1 MAAGTAP
8 RGERGLGRLR
18 RLWKSLGKSQGKVVR
33 IAQYYAQKSSVDATK
48 VVVAQG
54 FLLDHSAV
62 VRESAGPS
70 GREPETHLAVGRRR
84 AIEADWCTAR
94 LRASSPGDAAGASR
108 RRQHRGG
115 RSPAPPRSRGDT
127 RFPSGYAP
135 PPPGTAT

>member
-8 RGERGLGRLR
+8 SGARALGRLP

-84 AIEADWCTAR
+84 AIEADWRTAR
-94 LRASSPGDAAGASR
+94 LRASSPGDSPGASPAR
-108 RRQHRGG
+108 HPQRG
-115 RSPAPPRSRGDT
+115 
-127 RFPSGYAP
+127 P
-135 PPPGTAT
+135 PP

>member
-8 RGERGLGRLR
+8 SGARALGRLP

-62 VRESAGPS
+62 GRESAGPS
-70 GREPETHLAVGRRR
+70 GREPETHLAVGPPR
-84 AIEADWCTAR
+84 AIEAGSPAAR
-94 LRASSPGDAAGASR
+94 LRAKSPGHAAVASR
-108 RRQHRGG
+108 PRRPRVAG
-115 RSPAPPRSRGDT
+115 R
-127 RFPSGYAP
+127 
-135 PPPGTAT
+135 